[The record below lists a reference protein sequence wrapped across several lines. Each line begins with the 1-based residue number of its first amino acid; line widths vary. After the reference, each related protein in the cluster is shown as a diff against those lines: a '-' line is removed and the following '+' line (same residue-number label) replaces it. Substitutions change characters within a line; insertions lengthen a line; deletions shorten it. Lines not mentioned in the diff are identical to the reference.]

1 MIKPKLSIIVPIY
14 NVEKYLDKCI
24 LSILNQDYKDFE
36 LILVNDGSPDRC
48 EEICNKYLLND
59 RRVRLINK
67 ANGGLSSARNAGLD
81 IAKGEY
87 IGFVDSDDWIE
98 KEMYST
104 LMEIVEK
111 NGSDIVQCEYYS
123 ALYDTDTI
131 KDNKNVIVRN
141 FTNIEAIN
149 NMYGD
154 LQVSTTV
161 SWNKIY
167 KRSLFDGIRFPI
179 GKLHEDEFTT
189 YKLLY
194 RSNKISYINKELYYY
209 RQTPNSI
216 MNLPFSEKRL
226 DIIEAFEEKK
236 EFIKL
241 LDNKKLYLNTIKSYN
256 DMLINV
262 YYACKRD
269 MKDNT
274 NHLKNIKNIFN
285 KNYFEFI
292 FMGGTKIKHVIKFT
306 IFFINTRVYKYIK
319 K

>member
-1 MIKPKLSIIVPIY
+1 
-14 NVEKYLDKCI
+14 
-24 LSILNQDYKDFE
+24 
-36 LILVNDGSPDRC
+36 
-48 EEICNKYLLND
+48 
-59 RRVRLINK
+59 
-67 ANGGLSSARNAGLD
+67 
-81 IAKGEY
+81 
-87 IGFVDSDDWIE
+87 
-98 KEMYST
+98 
-104 LMEIVEK
+104 
-111 NGSDIVQCEYYS
+111 
-123 ALYDTDTI
+123 
-131 KDNKNVIVRN
+131 
-141 FTNIEAIN
+141 
-149 NMYGD
+149 
-154 LQVSTTV
+154 
-161 SWNKIY
+161 
-167 KRSLFDGIRFPI
+167 
-179 GKLHEDEFTT
+179 
-189 YKLLY
+189 
-194 RSNKISYINKELYYY
+194 
-209 RQTPNSI
+209 